1 MPERAPSS
9 RYAWGVVTLLA
20 AAYVLSF
27 IDRQVLGLL
36 ITPIKQSMQLSD
48 TELGLLMG
56 PAFAIFYVTLGWPIG
71 WLADRANRRNII
83 AAGIALWSLM
93 TMGCGLSRT
102 FTQLFVTRI
111 GVGVGEAALTP
122 SALSIIVD
130 MFPPAVRPRAISFYT
145 NGIYIGSGLAYLVG
159 GAVIGAV
166 SGAGPVTVPVA
177 GALEG
182 WQVAFLIVGAP
193 GLIVALAVLC
203 IREPTRTTTGSSD
216 RPDAQSA
223 RYLFTRWKAFGAPC
237 LGMCATTVVTYL
249 GGWYTPLLQRV
260 WDWPV
265 ERIGFWLG
273 VNYLIFGPLGT
284 TVAGWLA
291 ERMARQGIEDG
302 PYRLL
307 KWGTVLV
314 GVSATLLPLAPS
326 PELLVLGQAVFV
338 FAGAV
343 TSPMA
348 ATAIVVLAPTRLRA
362 QASAIYFLII
372 NLVGLLVGPTL
383 VGVLADR
390 VFTTPTGI
398 APAIAVV
405 SLGAAVPALIALWL
419 GARPYA
425 REIATMSASPT
436 VGRA

>member
-1 MPERAPSS
+1 MAESPSGS
-9 RYAWGVVTLLA
+9 RYAWGIVTLLA

-27 IDRQVLGLL
+27 VDRQVLGLL

-48 TELGLLMG
+48 TEIGLLMG

-83 AAGIALWSLM
+83 AAGVALWSLM

-130 MFPPAVRPRAISFYT
+130 MFPPVVRPRAISFYT

-166 SGAGPVTVPVA
+166 SGAGTVAVPIA

-182 WQVAFLIVGAP
+182 WQVAFLVVGAP
-193 GLIVALAVLC
+193 GLIVALAVMC
-203 IREPTRTTTGSSD
+203 IREPVRTGAAHSEL
-216 RPDAQSA
+216 PDAQSA

-237 LGMCATTVVTYL
+237 IGMCATTIVTYL

-273 VNYLIFGPLGT
+273 VNYLVFGPLGT
-284 TVAGWLA
+284 TVAGLLA
-291 ERMARQGIEDG
+291 ERMARRGIADA

-307 KWGTVLV
+307 MWGTVLV

-326 PELLVLGQAVFV
+326 PELVVLAQAVFV

-348 ATAIVVLAPTRLRA
+348 ATAIVELAPARLRA

-372 NLVGLLVGPTL
+372 NLVGLLAGPTL
-383 VGVLADR
+383 VGVFADR

-398 APAIAVV
+398 APSIAVV
-405 SLGAAVPALIALWL
+405 SFGAALPALLALWL
-419 GARPYA
+419 GSKPYA
-425 REIATMSASPT
+425 TEITTMSAAPSP
-436 VGRA
+436 GRT